1 MDDKPMNSFTILQ
14 CTDMMNKGQM
24 TFLFDR
30 KSVNAII
37 DSGAGVNIISSK
49 EFKHIMKTMSA
60 CTRHLRFKKNNE
72 NM

>member
-1 MDDKPMNSFTILQ
+1 
-14 CTDMMNKGQM
+14 MMNKGQM
-24 TFLFDR
+24 KFVFDR

-49 EFKHIMKTMSA
+49 EFKHRIKTMSA
-60 CTRHLRFKKNNE
+60 CTKHLRFKEKNE